1 MLLADDDVAEFL
13 EAPTEQVTLFDLA
26 VRIKVAASLQT
37 FFPAIF
43 MSTKLISEI
52 RNCVSH

>member
-1 MLLADDDVAEFL
+1 MLLADGDFL
-13 EAPTEQVTLFDLA
+13 EAPTEGVTLFDLA